1 MSRRRRSRAVLQ
13 VDSVEALSVVRDLQ
27 KKFDKKR
34 PTPANRASV
43 IAYLAKKYSP
53 DYLRSVGARLLSDV
67 FKRTVPDK
75 SGPVSKARDS
85 RSAYRKA
92 ARRAGQRRAGAKPR

>member
-1 MSRRRRSRAVLQ
+1 MSRRRRPRAVLQ
-13 VDSVEALSVVRDLQ
+13 VDSVEALGVVRDLQ

-75 SGPVSKARDS
+75 GGPVPKARHS
-85 RSAYRKA
+85 RSAYSKA
-92 ARRAGQRRAGAKPR
+92 PGRAKQRRAGAKPR